1 MGEIAGLE
9 PKCVFEYFEKITK
22 IPRPSKKE
30 RAISDYLVA
39 FAKEHNLWFERDKAL
54 NVIIK
59 KDATEG
65 YESAR
70 PVILQGHMDMVCVA
84 DEGTDIDFSK
94 DGIDAYVDGDYIK
107 ARGTS
112 LGADNGIAI
121 AMILAILADDTIIH
135 PPIEA
140 LFTSDEEEGMGG
152 AGAFDVSL
160 LSGTRLIN
168 IDTEEEEN
176 MVVGCAGGCRDT
188 VFLPLKSRKAKGIIY
203 EIKIGN
209 LHGGHSGTDIDKN
222 YANANILM
230 GRVLKDLS
238 AVCDFQLVKVMG
250 GSKDNAICSSAVAEI
265 LVLPSQK
272 DVLIKRM
279 PAVSEE
285 ICAEYCVT
293 EPNMKFTLTNMGESS
308 KRVLTKESF
317 DKYVL
322 LVNLIPNGVVRMSQT
337 VPGMVE
343 TSLNLGIVTF
353 ENKEIRLAYALR
365 SSVLSEMMDLSSKL
379 SLLAKSVGATVM
391 TYGDYPAWQVKNE
404 SKLRDIMSSIY
415 RKQFGREYNVMTIHA
430 GLECGVLYEKI
441 GNLDA
446 VSIGPDMHDVHST
459 SERLSVESVGRMWIY
474 IKNVLKELVNV

>member
-30 RAISDYLVA
+30 QAISDFLVA

-59 KDATEG
+59 KDATQG
-65 YESAR
+65 YETAE

-84 DEGTDIDFSK
+84 DEGTDIDFLK
-94 DGIDAYVDGDYIK
+94 DGIDAYVDGDFIK

-121 AMILAILADDTIIH
+121 AMILAILADDSIVH

-152 AGAFDVSL
+152 ACAFDVSK
-160 LSGTRLIN
+160 LSGKRLIN

-230 GRVLKDLS
+230 GRVLKDLA

-250 GSKDNAICSSAVAEI
+250 GTKDNAICPSAVAQI

-279 PAVSEE
+279 PVISEE

-293 EPNMKFTLTNMGESS
+293 EPNMKFTLTNMGEAS

-365 SSVLSEMMDLSSKL
+365 SSVLSERMELSSKL

-404 SKLRDIMSSIY
+404 SKLRDAMSSVY
-415 RKQFGREYNVMTIHA
+415 RKQFGRDYNVMTIHA

-441 GNLDA
+441 DNLDA
-446 VSIGPDMHDVHST
+446 VSIGPDMLDVHST

-474 IKNVLKELVNV
+474 IQNVLKELVNV